1 MNTSILLEFRI
12 FLEYLINYCLLKKK
26 KKKSV
31 YGIVGVR

>member
-1 MNTSILLEFRI
+1 MNTYILLEFRI
-12 FLEYLINYCLLKKK
+12 FLEYLRNYCLLKK